1 MALAHSAKT
10 VEEHPQLSSLMASFK
25 VRCSGVGGA
34 ILRERTPDC
43 PHFLCTFADSFGK
56 RSDH

>member
-10 VEEHPQLSSLMASFK
+10 VLEQPQFSSLMASFK

-34 ILRERTPDC
+34 ILCE
-43 PHFLCTFADSFGK
+43 
-56 RSDH
+56 RSDRMLTFPVRLRGQLW